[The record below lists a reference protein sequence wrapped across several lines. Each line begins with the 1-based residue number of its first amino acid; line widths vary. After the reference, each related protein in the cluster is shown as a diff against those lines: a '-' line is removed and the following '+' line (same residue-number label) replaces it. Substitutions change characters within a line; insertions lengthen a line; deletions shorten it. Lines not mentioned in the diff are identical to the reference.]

1 MKNELRF
8 SFDYGGFCLWANDG
22 AIEPNALPISQELID
37 EINSLCD
44 EFDTSLDWEYPP
56 DPSPWT
62 KEEWYDFFKRSKLI
76 YEKLE
81 KELGADYEL
90 ISELEKYECTL
101 ECAMDDINTST
112 ANGRFFVRMLTVLS

>member
-90 ISELEKYECTL
+90 ISELEKDKHMS
-101 ECAMDDINTST
+101 MDNRIFADK
-112 ANGRFFVRMLTVLS
+112 

>member
-8 SFDYGGFCLWANDG
+8 SFDYGGFCPWANDG

-90 ISELEKYECTL
+90 ISELEKDKHMY
-101 ECAMDDINTST
+101 MDNRIFADK
-112 ANGRFFVRMLTVLS
+112 

>member
-44 EFDTSLDWEYPP
+44 EFDIICC
-56 DPSPWT
+56 
-62 KEEWYDFFKRSKLI
+62 RSC
-76 YEKLE
+76 
-81 KELGADYEL
+81 
-90 ISELEKYECTL
+90 S
-101 ECAMDDINTST
+101 
-112 ANGRFFVRMLTVLS
+112 

>member
-44 EFDTSLDWEYPP
+44 EFDTSLDWEYH
-56 DPSPWT
+56 
-62 KEEWYDFFKRSKLI
+62 RILH
-76 YEKLE
+76 
-81 KELGADYEL
+81 LGQ
-90 ISELEKYECTL
+90 KK
-101 ECAMDDINTST
+101 
-112 ANGRFFVRMLTVLS
+112 NGMIFLKGLN

>member
-1 MKNELRF
+1 MKKRIAIFIWLR
-8 SFDYGGFCLWANDG
+8 W
-22 AIEPNALPISQELID
+22 ILPLGKWWSNRAECPSNFTRLID

-90 ISELEKYECTL
+90 ISELEKDKHMY
-101 ECAMDDINTST
+101 MDNRIFADK
-112 ANGRFFVRMLTVLS
+112 

>member
-8 SFDYGGFCLWANDG
+8 PFDYGGFCLWANDG

-62 KEEWYDFFKRSKLI
+62 KEEWYDFSKLI

-90 ISELEKYECTL
+90 ISELEKDKHMY
-101 ECAMDDINTST
+101 MDNRIFADK
-112 ANGRFFVRMLTVLS
+112 